1 MLTRRLQLRLD
12 EERYGRLAA
21 EARRRNIPV
30 AVIVREA
37 IDAALPPHAAGRT
50 AAARAILTADPMT
63 VSPDALRAELNEL
76 RDRRS

>member
-1 MLTRRLQLRLD
+1 MLTRRLRLRLD

-21 EARRRNIPV
+21 EARRRNVPV

>member
-37 IDAALPPHAAGRT
+37 IDAALPPRAAGRT

-63 VSPDALRAELNEL
+63 VSPEALGAELNEL
-76 RDRRS
+76 RDRRL